1 MDFKSDKDFINAS
14 VLPLI
19 DLRQPKPKRKS
30 NMVALARLFSVLVIV
45 GFAVG
50 LYWRLA

>member
-1 MDFKSDKDFINAS
+1 MDKYDSTPLHNAPY
-14 VLPLI
+14 VPLI
-19 DLRQPKPKRKS
+19 DCSQPKTKRQS